1 VNVERPPV
9 GTYGRVRR
17 QSSAG
22 DQAGPQGPPAVEA
35 RSLTKRYGSFVAVD
49 RIDFAV
55 GEGECFGFLGPN
67 GAGKTSTMKMI
78 YGLATIDGGTLHVLG
93 EDVARNRR
101 SVKARL
107 GVVPQEENLDRGFTV
122 AENLTVH
129 GNYFGIDRARAER
142 KAKELLQ
149 FVQLAERG
157 DDPIFA
163 LSGGMKRRLLIAR
176 SLINDPELVVLDEPT
191 TGLDPQARI
200 VVWGALSR
208 LKSRGVTLLLTT
220 HYMEEAERLCDR
232 LVIMDQGRIVTEGK
246 PAELIVQHVGREV
259 LELILDERCPVD
271 ELLES
276 LEGRFS
282 SYDRTDGQVLLYG
295 DDAEELLSAID
306 HERFP
311 TEQAIVRHA
320 TLEDL
325 FLRLTGRSLR
335 E

>member
-1 VNVERPPV
+1 VN
-9 GTYGRVRR
+9 G
-17 QSSAG
+17 A
-22 DQAGPQGPPAVEA
+22 AGPPAVEA
-35 RSLTKRYGSFVAVD
+35 RSLTKRYGGFVAVD
-49 RIDFAV
+49 RVDFAV
-55 GEGECFGFLGPN
+55 SEGECFGFLGPN

-78 YGLATIDGGTLHVLG
+78 YGLATIDAGSLNVLG
-93 EDVARNRR
+93 QDVVRNRR
-101 SVKARL
+101 SVKARI

-129 GNYFGIDRARAER
+129 GNYFGLDPAETQRRAQ
-142 KAKELLQ
+142 ELLR

-157 DDPIFA
+157 DDAIFA
-163 LSGGMKRRLLIAR
+163 LSGGMRRRLLIAR
-176 SLINDPELVVLDEPT
+176 ALINDPDLVVLDEPT

-200 VVWGALSR
+200 VAWNALSR

-232 LVIMDQGRIVTEGK
+232 LVIMDQGRIVAEGR
-246 PAELIVQHVGREV
+246 PADLIASHVGREV
-259 LELILDERCPVD
+259 LELSLAERCPVD

-276 LEGRFS
+276 LRDRLS
-282 SYDRTDGQVLLYG
+282 SYDHADGQVLLYG
-295 DDAEELLSAID
+295 DDAEELLSSID

-320 TLEDL
+320 TLEDV

>member
-1 VNVERPPV
+1 VHLPPRSQQRDRVLGDAVASDRP
-9 GTYGRVRR
+9 VRTVR
-17 QSSAG
+17 ASA
-22 DQAGPQGPPAVEA
+22 
-35 RSLTKRYGSFVAVD
+35 LTKRYGGFVAVD
-49 RIDFAV
+49 GIDFAV
-55 GEGECFGFLGPN
+55 SEGECFGFLGPN

-78 YGLATIDGGTLHVLG
+78 YGLATIDGGALEVLG

-101 SVKARL
+101 AVKARL

-122 AENLTVH
+122 AENLTIH
-129 GNYFGIDRARAER
+129 ANYFGIDSAQAER
-142 KAKELLQ
+142 RAQELLR
-149 FVQLAERG
+149 FVQLVERA

-176 SLINDPELVVLDEPT
+176 ALVNDPELVVLDEPT

-208 LKSRGVTLLLTT
+208 LKRRGVTLVLTT
-220 HYMEEAERLCDR
+220 HYMDEAERLCDR
-232 LVIMDQGRIVTEGK
+232 LVIMDQGRIVAEGR
-246 PAELIVQHVGREV
+246 PSDLIAEHVGREV
-259 LELILDERCPVD
+259 LELSVGERCPV
-271 ELLES
+271 EKLLES
-276 LEGRFS
+276 LDGRFS

-295 DDAEELLSAID
+295 DDAEALLSSID
-306 HERFP
+306 HERYP

-320 TLEDL
+320 TLEDV

>member
-1 VNVERPPV
+1 VSLPS
-9 GTYGRVRR
+9 GQT
-17 QSSAG
+17 
-22 DQAGPQGPPAVEA
+22 GPGPDTPAAVEA
-35 RSLTKRYGSFVAVD
+35 RSLTKRYGGFVAVD
-49 RIDFAV
+49 GIDFAV
-55 GEGECFGFLGPN
+55 REGECFGFLGPN

-78 YGLATIDGGTLHVLG
+78 YGLATIDGGSLRVLG

-101 SVKARL
+101 AVKARL

-122 AENLTVH
+122 RENLTVH
-129 GNYFGIDRARAER
+129 GNYFGIDSQQAER
-142 KAKELLQ
+142 RAQELLR
-149 FVQLAERG
+149 FVQLLERG
-157 DDPIFA
+157 DDQIFA

-176 SLINDPELVVLDEPT
+176 SLVNDPELVVLDEPT

-208 LKSRGVTLLLTT
+208 LKSRGVTLLITT

-232 LVIMDQGRIVTEGK
+232 LVIMDQGAIVTEGR
-246 PAELIVQHVGREV
+246 PSELIAQHVGREV
-259 LELILDERCPVD
+259 LELSVDERCAV
-271 ELLES
+271 EALLES
-276 LEGRFS
+276 VEGRFS

-295 DDAEELLSAID
+295 DDAEELLSSID

-320 TLEDL
+320 TLEDV